1 MCIRD
6 RYNVALGKYWFAI
19 QNGAVD
25 PEEGMALFRE
35 EAYDAVTAICEEMQR
50 QIDEYLNR

>member
-1 MCIRD
+1 
-6 RYNVALGKYWFAI
+6 
-19 QNGAVD
+19 
-25 PEEGMALFRE
+25 MALFRE